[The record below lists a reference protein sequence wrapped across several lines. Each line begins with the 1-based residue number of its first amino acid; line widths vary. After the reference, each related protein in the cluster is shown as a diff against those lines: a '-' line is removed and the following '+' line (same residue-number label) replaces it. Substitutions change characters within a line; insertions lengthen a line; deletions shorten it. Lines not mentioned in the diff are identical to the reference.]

1 MMFKMT
7 TSSLSRSNSSYTS
20 SSNRKNPLVC
30 IWIVAMS
37 LFLSVS
43 FILTPPDD
51 SDGSGLDNLLS
62 YSQQQQQ
69 QRGRDDTG
77 YNKVNNENDTSNSVD
92 NNHDKPMS
100 TLKKKSKPS
109 STSTSSRTTTF
120 VECSII
126 TPFSKLP
133 KDETANGKITI
144 AVYHYNDIPDNNH
157 NNDDAEYFLQLVRLG
172 YYDGLYFFRVI
183 KNFVAQFGYDHLH
196 TLQDKDKPKRIIKK
210 KEKKVGE
217 DQSQQS
223 SSSLSAK
230 NQQQL
235 LSNVRGTVTLVGGN
249 TGQVFINTGNN
260 SRLDKEGSI
269 PFGEII
275 SNEDDFEGQSQ
286 QQSMMTQV
294 VDKIYTGYKPGS
306 GQIKVLK
313 DSKNVEIEIQ
323 KQFPNMSKIEYC
335 RIL

>member
-1 MMFKMT
+1 MT

-69 QRGRDDTG
+69 RGRDDTG
-77 YNKVNNENDTSNSVD
+77 YNKVNNVNDTSNSV
-92 NNHDKPMS
+92 NNDHDKPMS

-126 TPFSKLP
+126 TPYSTLP
-133 KDETANGKITI
+133 KDETAKGKITI
-144 AVYHYNDIPDNNH
+144 AVYHYNNDIPDNNH

-172 YYDGLYFFRVI
+172 YYDGLYFLRVV

-196 TLQDKDKPKRIIKK
+196 TIQDKDKPKRIKK
-210 KEKKVGE
+210 KTKENDKNG
-217 DQSQQS
+217 QHS
-223 SSSLSAK
+223 SSSTTK
-230 NQQQL
+230 NQQQLL
-235 LSNVRGTVTLVGGN
+235 LSNVRGTITLVGGN

-260 SRLDKEGSI
+260 SRLDKEGSL

-275 SNEDDFEGQSQ
+275 SKDGEGQSQ
-286 QQSMMTQV
+286 NQQIMMTQV
-294 VDKIYTGYKPGS
+294 IDKIYTGYKPGS

-323 KQFPNMSKIEYC
+323 NQFPNMSKIEYC
-335 RIL
+335 RIITVT